1 MSISLLVAS
10 SDEAF
15 RESIRENLLN
25 IANARVIAE
34 YPDISTNLYIRV
46 LQDLERN
53 PDAALILDISGD
65 MESGRKALEKVK
77 QASPD
82 LYVMVADYSTDGESV
97 ISAVR
102 AGANDFFVLPL
113 RRTDFRDAITRL
125 EHVPRRAAA
134 SESRLGKVYTFIGTK
149 GGVGTTSLAVNFASV
164 LAQRKSNTVLIDLDW
179 VGNDVAMQLG
189 AQPQYTLVEVGEN
202 ITRMDQALFEGFVTR
217 DPLGFFLV
225 GPPDSL
231 EVPQAYFTEPLFR
244 EFATFLVDKYESIVI
259 DGGRL
264 INDDLILGALQVS
277 SSIFVVIT
285 QEFPAVRNAQ
295 RYISYLMR
303 MGFNQ
308 DQIKV
313 VVNRYTK
320 KPSAQYASLEQIQ
333 QTLNQPIFYG
343 IPESPSIIASINRSR
358 PLVSERQSFAE
369 MDKVIRNFVDKA
381 IGLKKSAAG
390 AENGAKRNAEKQK
403 SAMGT

>member
-25 IANARVIAE
+25 IPSARVIAE

-46 LQDLERN
+46 LQDLERH
-53 PDAALILDISGD
+53 PDAALVLDISGD
-65 MESGRKALEKVK
+65 IESGRKALEKVK
-77 QASPD
+77 QAAPD
-82 LYVMVADYSTDGESV
+82 LYVMVADYTTDGDSV

-113 RRTDFRDAITRL
+113 RRTDFRDAMVRL
-125 EHVPRRAAA
+125 EHVPRRTAS

-164 LAQRKSNTVLIDLDW
+164 LSQRKSNTVLIDLDW

-259 DGGRL
+259 DAGRL
-264 INDDLILGALQVS
+264 VNDDLILGALQVS
-277 SSIFVVIT
+277 SSIFVVVT

-313 VVNRYTK
+313 VVSRYTK
-320 KPSAQYASLEQIQ
+320 KPSPQYASLEQIQ
-333 QTLNQPIFYG
+333 QTLNQPVFYG
-343 IPESPSIIASINRSR
+343 IPESTSILASINRSR

-369 MDKVIRNFVDKA
+369 MDKVMRSFTDKVT
-381 IGLKKSAAG
+381 GVKKAAG
-390 AENGAKRNAEKQK
+390 SENGAKRLAEKEK
-403 SAMGT
+403 TALGI

>member
-259 DGGRL
+259 DAGRH

-277 SSIFVVIT
+277 SSIFVVVT

-343 IPESPSIIASINRSR
+343 IPDSPSVLASINRSR

-369 MDKVIRNFVDKA
+369 MDKVIRSFVDKA
-381 IGLKKSAAG
+381 IGTKKSAAG
-390 AENGAKRNAEKQK
+390 AENGSKRNAEKQK

>member
-1 MSISLLVAS
+1 MSITLLVAS

-25 IANARVIAE
+25 TPNARVIAE

-46 LQDLERN
+46 LQDLERH
-53 PDAALILDISGD
+53 PDAALVLDISGD

-77 QASPD
+77 QAAPD
-82 LYVMVADYSTDGESV
+82 LYVMVADYSTDGDSV

-149 GGVGTTSLAVNFASV
+149 GGVGTTTMAVNFASV
-164 LAQRKSNTVLIDLDW
+164 LSQRKSNTVLIDLDW
-179 VGNDVAMQLG
+179 VGNDVAMQVG

-231 EVPQAYFTEPLFR
+231 EVPPAYFTEPLFR
-244 EFATFLVDKYESIVI
+244 EFATFLVEKYESIVI
-259 DGGRL
+259 DAGRL
-264 INDDLILGALQVS
+264 VNDDLILGALQVS
-277 SSIFVVIT
+277 SSIFVVVT

-320 KPSAQYASLEQIQ
+320 KPSPLYASLEQIQ

-343 IPESPSIIASINRSR
+343 IPDSPSVLASINRSR
-358 PLVSERQSFAE
+358 PLVSERQAFPE
-369 MDKVIRNFVDKA
+369 MDKVMRSFADKA
-381 IGLKKSAAG
+381 TGVKKAAEG
-390 AENGAKRNAEKQK
+390 AENGTKKGAERIK
-403 SAMGT
+403 SALGL

>member
-15 RESIRENLLN
+15 REAIRENLLN
-25 IANARVIAE
+25 IPNARVIAE

-46 LQDLERN
+46 LQDLERH

-65 MESGRKALEKVK
+65 MKSGRKALEKVK
-77 QASPD
+77 QAAPD
-82 LYVMVADYSTDGESV
+82 LYVMVSDYTTDGDSV

-113 RRTDFRDAITRL
+113 RRTDFRDAMLRL
-125 EHVPRRAAA
+125 EHVPRRAA
-134 SESRLGKVYTFIGTK
+134 SGESRLGKVYTFIGTK
-149 GGVGTTSLAVNFASV
+149 GGVGTTSMAVNFASV
-164 LAQRKSNTVLIDLDW
+164 LSQRKSNTVLIDLDW

-217 DPLGFFLV
+217 DPLGFFIV

-259 DGGRL
+259 DAGRL
-264 INDDLILGALQVS
+264 VNDDLILGALQVS
-277 SSIFVVIT
+277 SSIFVVVT

-313 VVNRYTK
+313 VVNRYSK
-320 KPSAQYASLEQIQ
+320 KPNAQYATLEQIQ
-333 QTLNQPIFYG
+333 QTLNQPVFYG
-343 IPESPSIIASINRSR
+343 IPESTSIVASINRSR

-369 MDKVIRNFVDKA
+369 MDKVMRSFADKA
-381 IGLKKSAAG
+381 TGIKKTAG
-390 AENGAKRNAEKQK
+390 SENGTKKGSDKVKTALG
-403 SAMGT
+403 M

>member
-25 IANARVIAE
+25 IPNARVIAE

-46 LQDLERN
+46 LQDLERH

-65 MESGRKALEKVK
+65 MESGRKALEKIK

-82 LYVMVADYSTDGESV
+82 LYIMVSDYTTDGDSV

-113 RRTDFRDAITRL
+113 RRTDFRDAMTRL
-125 EHVPRRAAA
+125 EHVPRRMA
-134 SESRLGKVYTFIGTK
+134 SGESRLGKVYTFIGTK
-149 GGVGTTSLAVNFASV
+149 GGVGTTSMAVNFASV
-164 LAQRKSNTVLIDLDW
+164 LSQRKSNTVLIDLDW

-244 EFATFLVDKYESIVI
+244 EFATFLVEKYESIVI
-259 DGGRL
+259 DAGRL
-264 INDDLILGALQVS
+264 VNEDLILGALQVS
-277 SSIFVVIT
+277 SSIFVVVT
-285 QEFPAVRNAQ
+285 QEFPSVRNAQ

-313 VVNRYTK
+313 VVNRYDK
-320 KPSAQYASLEQIQ
+320 KPSPQYASLEQIQ
-333 QTLNQPIFYG
+333 QTLNQPVFYG
-343 IPESPSIIASINRSR
+343 IPNSPSVLASINRSR

-369 MDKVIRNFVDKA
+369 MDKVMRSFADKA
-381 IGLKKSAAG
+381 TGVKKTAG
-390 AENGAKRNAEKQK
+390 AEGGGKKGADKAK
-403 SAMGT
+403 SALGI